1 LIDPYEILGVAK
13 SSTDDEIRKAYRRLA
28 RKHHP
33 DVNPGSKDAEAKFKE
48 IAGAYDLLSDPE
60 KRRRFDA
67 GEIDAS
73 GTERPQQRYYRDF
86 AAGESGRRYGAG
98 SGYADFADTDELLA
112 ELLGRGRRTRGA
124 DLQVQL
130 GLDMLDSI
138 SGVTRQ
144 LALPDGSTISLTIPA
159 GVEDGEVLRLKGKGA
174 AAPSEGPPGD
184 LLVQIAIRPH
194 RFFRREGDDVLLE
207 LPVTLKEAVL
217 GAKVRVPVPSGAVML
232 SVPKASNTGAVLRLK
247 GKGVAR
253 LGAPGDLLVTLKVV
267 LPKEPDPALES
278 LLEGWT
284 PQNSENVRKE
294 YES

>member
-1 LIDPYEILGVAK
+1 MIDPYEILGVAK

-73 GTERPQQRYYRDF
+73 GAERPRQRYYRDF

>member
-1 LIDPYEILGVAK
+1 MIDPYEILGVAK
-13 SSTDDEIRKAYRRLA
+13 SATDDEIRKAYRRLA
-28 RKHHP
+28 RRHHP

-48 IAGAYDLLSDPE
+48 ISGAYDLLSDPE

-73 GTERPQQRYYRDF
+73 GAERPQQGYYRDF

-98 SGYADFADTDELLA
+98 SAYADFADTDELLA
-112 ELLGRGRRTRGA
+112 ELLGRGRRARGA
-124 DLQVQL
+124 DLQIQL

-138 SGVTRQ
+138 SGAIRQ
-144 LALPDGSTISLTIPA
+144 LALPNGSTISLTIPA
-159 GVEDGEVLRLKGKGA
+159 GVEDGQVLRLKGKGA

-217 GAKVRVPVPSGAVML
+217 GAKVRVPIPSGAVML
-232 SVPKASNTGAVLRLK
+232 SVPKGSNTGAVLRLK

-267 LPKEPDPALES
+267 LPKEPDPELES
-278 LLEGWT
+278 FLEGWT

-294 YES
+294 HES

>member
-1 LIDPYEILGVAK
+1 MIDPYEILGVAK
-13 SSTDDEIRKAYRRLA
+13 SATDDEIRKAYRRLA

-33 DVNPGSKDAEAKFKE
+33 DVNPGSKDAEARFKE
-48 IAGAYDLLSDPE
+48 ISGAYDLLSDPE

-73 GTERPQQRYYRDF
+73 GAERPQQRYYRDF
-86 AAGESGRRYGAG
+86 AAGENGRHYGAG
-98 SGYADFADTDELLA
+98 SGYAEFADTDELLA
-112 ELLGRGRRTRGA
+112 ELLGRGRRTRGT

-138 SGVTRQ
+138 SGVARQ

-159 GVEDGEVLRLKGKGA
+159 GVEDGQVLRLKGKGT

-232 SVPKASNTGAVLRLK
+232 SVPKGSNTGAVLRLK

-253 LGAPGDLLVTLKVV
+253 LGAPGDVLVTLKVV

-278 LLEGWT
+278 FLNGWT
-284 PQNSENVRKE
+284 PQNSESVRKE